1 MGNIKPIK
9 YELRHF
15 DTPLI
20 IFSATN
26 TSREPE
32 VEICW
37 ITDTHKDLLPLG
49 LEVTNEGIA
58 NWLKHRVIPK
68 NRAFVEDLLTNCGLS
83 INRPMN
89 IINISKGLS
98 VNDCYWVVEENFNG
112 KFKDYNLYDNKF
124 NRALA
129 LIAFTGYGSYTRSSL
144 KSCPE
149 FTTNGMLPKCWRRI
163 NGKIYLYKGGTS
175 GFSNTGCEPYSE
187 FLAPQIAKKL
197 GINAIDY
204 GLSMWKGILCS
215 TCELFTNKDISFVP
229 IGKIVQKGGFEAVER
244 YYKQLGP
251 AFEKAFNDMLVFD
264 AIICNT
270 DRHYGNF
277 GLLVDSKTNKIVSP
291 APLFDHGNSLFN
303 FAGDQYLE
311 TEDLLTKYADSR
323 EPATYDNFIKTAKE
337 HLDSDLKNKLRKLLN
352 FHFKKHSRY
361 NLDNERMIKI
371 EHQIQ
376 RRAKLL
382 LYTE

>member
-1 MGNIKPIK
+1 MGNIEPVR

-15 DTPLI
+15 DTTLI

-26 TSREPE
+26 TSRDPE
-32 VEICW
+32 VEIFW

-49 LEVTNEGIA
+49 LELTNNGIST
-58 NWLKHRVIPK
+58 WLKHRVIPK
-68 NRAFVEDLLTNCGLS
+68 NRAFVEDFLTNCGLS

-124 NRALA
+124 NRVLA

-187 FLAPQIAKKL
+187 FLAPQIAKVL

-204 GLSMWKGILCS
+204 GLSKWKGILCS
-215 TCELFTNKDISFVP
+215 TCELFTDKDISFVP
-229 IGKIVQKGGFEAVER
+229 VCKIVQKGGFEAVEG
-244 YYKQLGP
+244 YYRQLGP
-251 AFEKAFNDMLVFD
+251 VFEKAFNDMLVFD

-277 GLLVDSKTNKIVSP
+277 GLLVDSKTNKITAP
-291 APLFDHGNSLFN
+291 APLFDHGNALFN
-303 FAGDQYLE
+303 FAGKQYLE

-323 EPATYDNFIKTAKE
+323 EPATYDNFIETAKE
-337 HLDSDLKNKLRKLLN
+337 HLDLGLKDKLRKLLN

-361 NLDNERMIKI
+361 NLDNDRLIKI

-376 RRAKLL
+376 RRAKLIL
-382 LYTE
+382 S